1 MSSVVEPP
9 PRVTELFADRL
20 PPAGPLKKGMKRN
33 AHEATFACALF
44 HPLSRLNVYKCILQ
58 SLMRC
63 NNNFASKHLSSEG
76 QKKMQVCSI
85 HINFVYLNK

>member
-1 MSSVVEPP
+1 MSVSGFTFMSSVVEPP
-9 PRVTELFADRL
+9 ARVTELFADRL

-33 AHEATFACALF
+33 THEATFACALF

-63 NNNFASKHLSSEG
+63 YNNLAEVSKHLSSEV
-76 QKKMQVCSI
+76 QKKMQV
-85 HINFVYLNK
+85 